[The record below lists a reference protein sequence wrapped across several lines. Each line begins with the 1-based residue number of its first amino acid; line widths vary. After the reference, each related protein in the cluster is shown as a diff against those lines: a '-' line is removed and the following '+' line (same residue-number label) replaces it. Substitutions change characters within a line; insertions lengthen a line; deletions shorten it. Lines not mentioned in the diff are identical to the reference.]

1 MAAAATAARSLG
13 RSKPPKRQ
21 VIALTDAAA
30 NRIKELLSRRGKE
43 FLKLG
48 VKSRGC
54 SGLSYTMSYSGTTTR
69 HARWQTEWHGTD
81 V

>member
-1 MAAAATAARSLG
+1 MAAAASAARSLG
-13 RSKPPKRQ
+13 RPKPPKRQ
-21 VIALTDAAA
+21 VLALTDAAA

-54 SGLSYTMSYSGTTTR
+54 SGLSYTMSYSGAMSKHTR
-69 HARWQTEWHGTD
+69 WPTSGAQN
-81 V
+81 